1 MRSFLKLLVS
11 FVFLGVFFAFSHG
24 VQAKTPPHGAVASA
38 HPLATQAGIDLLK
51 QGGNAF
57 DASIAIASTLAVVEP
72 HGSGLGG
79 GGFWLIYQAKS
90 KKYIFIDARE
100 ASPIKL
106 TEKML
111 LDEKGTPKKED
122 ILNGVL
128 GAGIPG
134 EIAAFDYIAKHFAIQ
149 TPKEQL
155 KYAIQAAKEGFPV
168 TESLK
173 KMISF
178 RLNALQ
184 KSKESS
190 QLFLVNQA
198 APELG
203 HIIKQ
208 PQLANTLSILSDNG
222 FHSFY
227 QKESAEKLVAALTN
241 TGSVWTTEDLT
252 GYQVKL
258 RPVLTGQY
266 KGYTFYTAPLPSA
279 GGIAL
284 INTFHILSHFDL
296 PERSSA
302 NRTHLLAEA
311 FRRSYRD
318 RLLVGDPDF
327 MQTPVDQL
335 ISHSHAKAWA
345 KTISLEKAT
354 PSITL
359 IQPTPM
365 TQTKLTEKEHT
376 THFSVIDQEGNIV
389 SATLSLNLPF
399 GSGMQIPETG
409 IFLNNQL
416 DDFSIGSSANAYGLV
431 DHPHNHLAPKKRPLS
446 SMTPT
451 IIEGHQQ
458 VSILGTPGGS
468 RIPTMVILSSL
479 ALMEGLSVKEAAALP
494 RFHHQWMPDHIEYE
508 ATALSES
515 HQQQLSEK
523 GHTLTKT
530 NRNYGNMQIIRW
542 NQKTNIMEVASD
554 PRGDG
559 AALRTSQ

>member
-1 MRSFLKLLVS
+1 MRSFFSSLAPYA
-11 FVFLGVFFAFSHG
+11 AFSILFALSQIT
-24 VQAKTPPHGAVASA
+24 QAQKPPHGAVASA
-38 HPLATQAGIDLLK
+38 HPMATQAGIDLLK

-79 GGFWLIYQAKS
+79 GGFWLMYQAKS

-100 ASPIKL
+100 TAPVQL

-111 LDEKGTPKKED
+111 LDEKGLPKTEN
-122 ILNGVL
+122 ILNGAL

-134 EIAAFDYIAKHFAIQ
+134 EIAAFDYIAKNLATQ
-149 TPKEQL
+149 TPEKQL
-155 KYAIQAAKEGFPV
+155 QHAIEAAKKGFPV
-168 TESLK
+168 TESLQ

-178 RLNALQ
+178 RLNTL
-184 KSKESS
+184 KKNKESS
-190 QLFLVNQA
+190 QLFLVDQA
-198 APELG
+198 VPNIG
-203 HIIKQ
+203 YIIKQ
-208 PQLANTLSILSDNG
+208 PALADTLTALSKNG

-227 QKESAEKLVAALTN
+227 QKESAEKLVSALAN
-241 TGSVWTTEDLT
+241 TGSVWSVEDLT

-258 RPVLTGQY
+258 RPALIGHY

-284 INTFHILSHFDL
+284 INAFHILNHFNL
-296 PERSSA
+296 TEQTSE
-302 NRTHLLAEA
+302 NRTHLLVEA
-311 FRRSYRD
+311 FRRSYKD
-318 RLLVGDPDF
+318 RLNFGDPDF
-327 MQTPVDQL
+327 IQMPMNRFIQDN
-335 ISHSHAKAWA
+335 HASTWA

-354 PSITL
+354 QSITL
-359 IQPTPM
+359 
-365 TQTKLTEKEHT
+365 TQSIHSPPPAIIEKEHT
-376 THFSVIDQEGNIV
+376 THFSVIDQEGNMV

-399 GSGMQIPETG
+399 GSGMQIPQTG

-416 DDFSIGSSANAYGLV
+416 DDFSVGTSANSYGLV
-431 DHPHNHLAPKKRPLS
+431 DHPHNHPAPKKRPLS

-458 VSILGTPGGS
+458 ISILGTPGGS

-479 ALMEGLSVKEAAALP
+479 SLMEGLSAKEAAALP
-494 RFHHQWMPDHIEYE
+494 RFHHQWMPDHIEFE
-508 ATALSES
+508 ASAISEN
-515 HQQQLSEK
+515 HQQILTQK
-523 GHTLTKT
+523 GHSLKKL

-542 NQKTNIMEVASD
+542 NKKTNIMEAASD

-559 AALRTSQ
+559 SALRTID